1 MFVLSKSQLAIDYPL
16 LVEGTT
22 KQSGRVIRI
31 LGYGI
36 INEIE
41 KADWELLKKQYE
53 IIRLKLECGELIE
66 YEKKDSLINDTAL
79 NDTMEA
85 TTTKQNK
92 TMDKNIKKIK

>member
-36 INEIE
+36 MNEVE

-53 IIRLKLECGELIE
+53 TIRLKLECGELIE
-66 YEKKDSLINDTAL
+66 CEKKDSLINDTAL